1 MRRLLCAVALL
12 GVAFAQKPQL
22 VGEFTVPDTAHAVL
36 LAPDG
41 KHIVVATT
49 PTKATLFDV
58 VAKSKLRDLE
68 STGNAVSAAFSPDG
82 SLLAVAMDS
91 GVFRVWSVADGK
103 LVQSGDTG
111 KDVVHHVCFS
121 SDGKRL
127 ALAAD
132 SGAIRIFDV
141 SSGRSVGPFSPAFGG
156 TWGMT
161 FATDG
166 TLATADEDT
175 NVRLWDRD
183 GKLARQ
189 IEYSLVAPFAVGFA
203 NDGKSIVVGGAA
215 KVVKVMDLATGR
227 TLKEFPTGRFV
238 VRTIVLSPDSRYA
251 AVQTMDQ
258 NGFGL
263 TAPLQVWDL
272 NAGKK
277 VFEMPSGIAASMA
290 FDSDSNLLIANTKDR
305 TAQLWSVSFK

>member
-1 MRRLLCAVALL
+1 MRRLLCVIALL
-12 GVAFAQKPQL
+12 STAFAQKPQL
-22 VGEFTVPDTAHAVL
+22 AAEFTVPDVAHAVL

-49 PTKATLFDV
+49 RTKAFLFDAI
-58 VAKSKLRDLE
+58 AKIKLRDIE
-68 STGNAVSAAFSPDG
+68 SPENVAAAAFSPDG
-82 SLLAVAMDS
+82 SLLGIAIDS
-91 GVFRVWSVADGK
+91 GAFQVWSVADGK
-103 LVQSGDTG
+103 LAQSGTTG
-111 KDVVHHVCFS
+111 KEVANHLCFS
-121 SDGKRL
+121 PDNQRV

-132 SGAIRIFDV
+132 SGAIRVVDV
-141 SSGRSVGPFSPAFGG
+141 ASGKSVGPFSPAFGG
-156 TWGMT
+156 TWGMS
-161 FATDG
+161 FAMDG

-203 NDGKSIVVGGAA
+203 NGGKTIVVGGAA
-215 KVVKVMDLATGR
+215 KVVKVMDLATGK

-238 VRTIVLSPDSRYA
+238 VRSIVLSPDSRYA

-263 TAPLQVWDL
+263 TAPLQVWDI

-277 VFEMPSGIAASMA
+277 IFEMPSSIAASMA
-290 FDSDSNLLIANTKDR
+290 FDSKSNLLVANTKDR

>member
-1 MRRLLCAVALL
+1 MRRLLCAIALL
-12 GVAFAQKPQL
+12 GAAFAQKPQL
-22 VGEFTVPDTAHAVL
+22 VGEFTVPDVARFVL

-41 KHIVVATT
+41 KHIVVATA
-49 PTKATLFDV
+49 PTKATLFDA
-58 VAKSKLRDLE
+58 VAKNKLRDLD
-68 STGNAVSAAFSPDG
+68 STENAAAAAFSPDG
-82 SLLAVAMDS
+82 SLLGVAMES
-91 GVFRVWSVADGK
+91 GAFQVWSVADGK
-103 LVQSGDTG
+103 LVQSGSTG
-111 KDVVHHVCFS
+111 KDVVHHLCFS
-121 SDGKRL
+121 PDSKRL
-127 ALAAD
+127 ALAAE

-141 SSGRSVGPFSPAFGG
+141 ATGRSVGPFSPAFGG
-156 TWGMT
+156 TWGIT

-189 IEYSLVAPFAVGFA
+189 IEYSLVAPFAVGFST
-203 NDGKSIVVGGAA
+203 DGKTIVVGGAA
-215 KVVKVMDLATGR
+215 KVVKVMDLATGK

-277 VFEMPSGIAASMA
+277 VFEMPSSIAASMA
-290 FDSDSNLLIANTKDR
+290 FDSKSNLLVANTKNR
-305 TAQLWSVSFK
+305 AAQLWSVSFK

>member
-1 MRRLLCAVALL
+1 MRRLLCAIALL
-12 GVAFAQKPQL
+12 GAAFAQKAQL

-41 KHIVVATT
+41 KHIVVATA
-49 PTKATLFDV
+49 PTKATLFDA
-58 VAKSKLRDLE
+58 VAQSKLRDLD
-68 STGNAVSAAFSPDG
+68 STENAVAAAFSPDG
-82 SLLAVAMDS
+82 SLLGVAMES
-91 GVFRVWSVADGK
+91 GTFQVWSVADGK
-103 LVQSGDTG
+103 PVQSGNTG
-111 KDVVHHVCFS
+111 KDVVHHLCFS
-121 SDGKRL
+121 PDGKRL
-127 ALAAD
+127 ALAAE
-132 SGAIRIFDV
+132 SGAIRIFDIAT
-141 SSGRSVGPFSPAFGG
+141 GKSVGPFSPAFGG
-156 TWGMT
+156 TWGMA

-166 TLATADEDT
+166 SLATADEDT

-189 IEYSLVAPFAVGFA
+189 IEYSLVAPFAVGFST
-203 NDGKSIVVGGAA
+203 DRKTIVVGGAA
-215 KVVKVMDLATGR
+215 KVVKVMDLATGKM
-227 TLKEFPTGRFV
+227 LKEFPTGRFV

-272 NAGKK
+272 SVGRK
-277 VFEMPSGIAASMA
+277 VFEMPSSIAASMA
-290 FDSDSNLLIANTKDR
+290 FDSNSKLLVANTKDR